1 MSHRSRPTREECNDA
16 IRRWRPAAWAVC
28 LIAALFM
35 VCGAL
40 SSAGSAPV
48 AATPAN
54 AGTITGTVVDVQS
67 RPVSGAKVYAEMSG
81 VALGT
86 ALPWA
91 ETDATGQF
99 AVRNLVWGTY
109 RVAAEK
115 LSAGYPPTYLD
126 LYGQGR
132 VPSVTIS
139 PAAPTTRVVVR
150 LGPKAGVL
158 RGQVV
163 SAQSG
168 GAIASATF
176 ELRRLGH
183 PTQSATIAAPSR
195 FNVLVPARE
204 TILVTVTAPGFGP
217 WRTRVRTRPGELR
230 RVTPRLP
237 PLHRY

>member
-1 MSHRSRPTREECNDA
+1 MTREIQPTQMECRDA
-16 IRRWRPAAWAVC
+16 IRRWRPAAWAV
-28 LIAALFM
+28 IAALFM

-40 SSAGSAPV
+40 SSAGSTPV
-48 AATPAN
+48 AATPGN

-67 RPVSGAKVYAEMSG
+67 RPVSGAKVYAEISG
-81 VALGT
+81 VALAT

-99 AVRNLVWGTY
+99 AIRNLAWGSY
-109 RVAAEK
+109 RAEK
-115 LSAGYPPTYLD
+115 LNAGYPPTYLD

-139 PAAPTTRVVVR
+139 PGAPTTRVVVR

-163 SAQSG
+163 SGQTG
-168 GAIASATF
+168 EAIANATF
-176 ELRRLGH
+176 ELRRVGH
-183 PTQSATIAAPSR
+183 PTQSATIAAPSK
-195 FNVLVPARE
+195 FSVFVPARK

-217 WRTRVRTRPGELR
+217 WHTRVHTRPGEVR
-230 RVTPRLP
+230 MVTPRLP
-237 PLHRY
+237 PLPGH